1 MEGNNY
7 TIHRTRRIGLV
18 LLAVV
23 SAMLLVLFT
32 QSHKV
37 KAAPNEAGY
46 KQPTFEKV
54 DQLEDVVDQGE
65 IDQNMYKQ
73 YNAYYTANPYWTQY
87 GSRYYYNQMTTAEKT
102 FYNALYA
109 RCDAILNS
117 TENCSQIST
126 SYSVGTVFYT
136 LGTFSD
142 DSTEDAKIA
151 NEVALIF
158 SLENPQFYFLNS
170 GFTYGRYGTTQGFVA
185 PNVYSA
191 YVNGNTRSNV
201 TAQFKAQLESWK
213 NQANNYPTKMQKLR
227 RLETLID
234 ESVTY
239 VSNDKDQSAVSAV
252 LDKKS
257 VCTGY
262 AKTFE
267 MISNAMG
274 IEAAN
279 ATSSTHQWTL
289 VKIGSKWY
297 NVDATWDDDG
307 TNDGVA
313 SSLSYFLVS
322 DDNVKV
328 NDPNGLHILESRWEA
343 NGVATVPTSSENYL
357 DDIFSVSYYKE
368 NNSDVARA
376 YGSVEGAYLNHFV
389 DFGMKEKRI
398 ASDKFNVKI
407 YRNNYEDLR
416 NAFGTRYPSYYEHYV
431 TNGKAE
437 GRNAVTVEAAA
448 KTTKYNGVDYSAVYD
463 PDYYKENYPDIASAF
478 GDDYAAILKHFVE
491 FGMKEKRQAK
501 STFNVISYKNAYPDL
516 RNAFGGDIV
525 KYYKHYITNGLKE
538 QRAGTGYE
546 NTLVGGKT
554 TLNGINYKLVY
565 DANYYVNQYPDL
577 YAAFGYDEDALLRHF
592 VNNGMKEGRQAS
604 EKFNVHV
611 YKSNYEDLRN
621 AFGNNLKDYYMHYI
635 RNGYLEDREAV

>member
-18 LLAVV
+18 LLAVI

-54 DQLEDVVDQGE
+54 DQLEDVVEQGE
-65 IDQNMYKQ
+65 IDQNVYNQ
-73 YNAYYTANPYWTQY
+73 YNAYYTANPYWVKY

-117 TENCSQIST
+117 TENCKILSSAYT
-126 SYSVGTVFYT
+126 VGTVFYN
-136 LGTFSD
+136 LGSFSED
-142 DSTEDAKIA
+142 PTEDAKIA

-170 GFTYGRYGTTQGFVA
+170 GFTYGQYGTTQGFVA

-213 NQANNYPTKMQKLR
+213 NQASGYPTRMQRLR
-227 RLETLID
+227 KLETLID
-234 ESVTY
+234 ENVTY

-274 IEAAN
+274 IDAVN
-279 ATSSTHQWTL
+279 VTSATHQWTL

-313 SSLSYFLVS
+313 SGMSYFLVS

-328 NDPNGLHILESRWEA
+328 NDQNGLHILESRWEA

-357 DDIFSVSYYKE
+357 DDIFSVSYYK
-368 NNSDVARA
+368 NKYRDLYNA
-376 YGSVEGAYLNHFV
+376 YRECEGAYLDHFV
-389 DFGMKEKRI
+389 NFGMNEKRI
-398 ASDKFNVKI
+398 ASDKFNVNV
-407 YRNNYEDLR
+407 YMGNYEDLR
-416 NAFGTRYPSYYEHYV
+416 NAFGTRYASYYEHYI
-431 TNGKAE
+431 TNGKDE
-437 GRNAVTVEAAA
+437 GRDPLTVIDSA
-448 KTTKYNGVDYSAVYD
+448 KVKKYNGVDYSLVYD
-463 PDYYKENYPDIASAF
+463 PDYYMEHNPDVVAAF
-478 GDDYAAILKHFVE
+478 GNDYTAILRHFVDY
-491 FGMKEKRQAK
+491 GMREKRK
-501 STFNVISYKNAYPDL
+501 GNSTFNVISYKNRYADL
-516 RNAFGGDIV
+516 RNAYGNDLS
-525 KYYKHYITNGLKE
+525 KYYLHYINYGNKE
-538 QRAGTGYE
+538 NRVTTGYE
-546 NTLVGGKT
+546 NTIVNPRT
-554 TLNGINYKLVY
+554 VLNGVDYGLVF
-565 DANYYVNQYPDL
+565 DANYYVNRYKDL
-577 YAAFGYDEDALLRHF
+577 YKAFGYDDEALLRHF
-592 VNNGMKEGRQAS
+592 VNYGMNEGRQAS
-604 EKFNVHV
+604 EKFDVAV
-611 YKSNYEDLRN
+611 YRSNYVDLRR
-621 AFGNNLKDYYMHYI
+621 AYGKDLKKYYIHYLNYGH
-635 RNGYLEDREAV
+635 REGREAA